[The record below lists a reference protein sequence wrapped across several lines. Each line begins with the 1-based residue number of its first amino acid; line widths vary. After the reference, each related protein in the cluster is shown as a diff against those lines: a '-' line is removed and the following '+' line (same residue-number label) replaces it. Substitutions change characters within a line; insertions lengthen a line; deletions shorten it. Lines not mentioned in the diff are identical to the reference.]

1 MSPKIITKQVT
12 DRVYRLEFPEN
23 LNDIRPKVTGVGCFP
38 ECDWA
43 FTAFPMAFSF
53 TNSDLNSDL

>member
-1 MSPKIITKQVT
+1 MSPKIITEQVT
-12 DRVYRLEFPEN
+12 ERSYRLEFPEN
-23 LNDIRPKVTGVGCFP
+23 LKDIKPEVTGVGCFP

-53 TNSDLNSDL
+53 TEPDLNFDL